1 MKKIIILSILTSFFL
16 SSPLHMRNADAAD
29 VTSLVFSQ
37 TSSAKTSTPN
47 LRVTVMKRVLRKDD
61 NIIPIQ
67 GFALQENATFNYYLT
82 KNQTFTVT
90 ADYIAVQLGVD
101 QDTKLYVNSETAY
114 KVIPAGETRTY
125 VLQ

>member
-1 MKKIIILSILTSFFL
+1 MKKLIILSLLLTSFFL
-16 SSPLHMRNADAAD
+16 SSPLRQCNAAD

-67 GFALQENATFNYYLT
+67 GFALQADTTYNYYLT

-101 QDTKLYVNSETAY
+101 QDTKLYINSETAY

-125 VLQ
+125 VLK